1 MSHRKPTSTA
11 GHQHATRLGHLY
23 ARCEKRVST
32 KQNRRG
38 SVRQASSRLR
48 DTGSCNWNTHD
59 HETQAR
65 CLRIED
71 RQPCLASYPGQ
82 GIEDHRLHLHEKC
95 PTFAHLRN
103 GGGYALLAIYVD
115 DILITG
121 PDKILLGQLKEKL
134 MALFSM
140 TDMGEVSLI
149 SGMKNTRDRSK
160 GTLRTS
166 LTDYTRSI
174 LDRFNMK
181 DCNPV
186 STPSTGAKLSLDQPT
201 DTLLDEDGVKPYQPM
216 VGSLL
221 YLSRTTR
228 WDISYAVLVLT
239 RATSKPSTAH
249 LKTAKH
255 VLRHLKGH

>member
-1 MSHRKPTSTA
+1 MTD
-11 GHQHATRLGHLY
+11 
-23 ARCEKRVST
+23 
-32 KQNRRG
+32 
-38 SVRQASSRLR
+38 LR
-48 DTGSCNWNTHD
+48 D
-59 HETQAR
+59 
-65 CLRIED
+65 
-71 RQPCLASYPGQ
+71 
-82 GIEDHRLHLHEKC
+82 
-95 PTFAHLRN
+95 
-103 GGGYALLAIYVD
+103 
-115 DILITG
+115 
-121 PDKILLGQLKEKL
+121 
-134 MALFSM
+134 
-140 TDMGEVSLI
+140 VSLI
-149 SGMKNTRDRSK
+149 LEMKITRDRSK
-160 GTLRTS
+160 RTLRIS
-166 LTDYTRSI
+166 QTDYTR

-186 STPSTGAKLSLDQPT
+186 STPSTGAEVSLDQPT